1 LEGTA
6 VERGRVDSVPRV
18 LPLLESV
25 SESDSDDDTFDDDVV
40 DEYDIVHSTDI
51 LKYAIIMHKA
61 ACPRHARHALRQ

>member
-1 LEGTA
+1 M
-6 VERGRVDSVPRV
+6 ERGRVDSVPRV

-51 LKYAIIMHKA
+51 LKYAIMHKA
-61 ACPRHARHALRQ
+61 ACPRQARHALRQ